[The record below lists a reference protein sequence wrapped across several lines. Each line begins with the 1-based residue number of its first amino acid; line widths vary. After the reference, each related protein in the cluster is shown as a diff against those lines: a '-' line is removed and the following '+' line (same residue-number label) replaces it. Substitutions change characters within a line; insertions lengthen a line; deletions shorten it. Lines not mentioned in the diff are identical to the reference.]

1 MRQLADAAVA
11 EASDQ
16 PFSWYVWEPRLRGK
30 NADGEPSYSD
40 ELVPKHG
47 TRREFMVE
55 LRAAIEAYLPH
66 WWDNVMMQRGIKVYE
81 AHKDGVTATLR
92 SDYAAQ
98 IRTIRLHTAT
108 CASAE
113 THNLCVTVLGH
124 SPYDE
129 VSVPRVILHPL
140 TPSL

>member
-40 ELVPKHG
+40 ELVPKQG
-47 TRREFMVE
+47 TRRDFMVE

-66 WWDNVMMQRGIKVYE
+66 WWDNVMMQRGTKVHE
-81 AHKDGVTATLR
+81 AHKDDVTGRRPNRRRRRR
-92 SDYAAQ
+92 SPSSP
-98 IRTIRLHTAT
+98 TWS
-108 CASAE
+108 ASS
-113 THNLCVTVLGH
+113 T
-124 SPYDE
+124 
-129 VSVPRVILHPL
+129 
-140 TPSL
+140 